1 MSLTLSPIRLGPH
14 IRRRSSQAR
23 ANQTL
28 TLTPSGL
35 FLDSFNMDDFGL
47 FTPTLSPSVFEDVQ
61 CGPRTAAE
69 WSSIP
74 FAMDADIAFDG
85 YPRVFKSRAKLE
97 LAKTPVLRSKFVSD
111 PPAAKTPASA
121 LRGSPE
127 VLHETPAPTSPL
139 VSRKKQR
146 LEDLMSTVPIA
157 PAMHLRPAVTPTK
170 VLQKRGKR
178 LYTTQRRMHSAK
190 RSAITP
196 TDLDVLRGRGG
207 SMNKH
212 PGNVRFREE
221 VEKIK
226 SLYRTSSHEK
236 KNKLSWVSA
245 EESFLASAR
254 LDLE

>member
-1 MSLTLSPIRLGPH
+1 MSLTLSPIQLGPH

-23 ANQTL
+23 TNQTL

-61 CGPRTAAE
+61 CGPRTAAAE

-97 LAKTPVLRSKFVSD
+97 QTKTPALQAKFVSD
-111 PPAAKTPASA
+111 PPAAKTPTSA

-127 VLHETPAPTSPL
+127 VLHEAPAPTSPL

-146 LEDLMSTVPIA
+146 FEDLMSTVPIA
-157 PAMHLRPAVTPTK
+157 PAKHLRPAVAPTK

-178 LYTTQRRMHSAK
+178 LYTTQRRMHSVK
-190 RSAITP
+190 RSVITP

-221 VEKIK
+221 VEKVK

-245 EESFLASAR
+245 KE
-254 LDLE
+254 